1 MYFAPIAILKP
12 RYFLLNCWKRL
23 NVNLHMVFVVSIPDC
38 LYISLTPCWLPA
50 CCCLSLGHT
59 SIQRSLNTSIQRGLK
74 TSIWRGLNTQ
84 KLGFKPTLRRAT
96 EQCTGN
102 ITTVGTGL
110 ELALTAECSSR
121 QGTVL
126 LLLTLLQSLTGW
138 KLFLR
143 ILWIALKP
151 KPLKPRG

>member
-1 MYFAPIAILKP
+1 MLHCIWKEKVYFVKKENNYAMIWQTDFGL
-12 RYFLLNCWKRL
+12 YLSSVL
-23 NVNLHMVFVVSIPDC
+23 STPDY
-38 LYISLTPCWLPA
+38 LYISLTPCWLAA
-50 CCCLSLGHT
+50 CGCLSLGHT
-59 SIQRSLNTSIQRGLK
+59 SIQRGLK
-74 TSIWRGLNTQ
+74 TFIWRALNTQ

-96 EQCTGN
+96 EQWTGN

-121 QGTVL
+121 HRTVL